1 MNTPHS
7 AFGQFSLL
15 VVDDSDFARA
25 QISGLLK
32 DKGFNVVGEASGAEE
47 ALKLIKELKP
57 HLVLTDIVMPN
68 VSGIELAE
76 KISSNFT
83 NVGVIMISSL
93 AHEQVVLEAI
103 AAGAV
108 DFVRKPID
116 VVQLTEAVEKYL
128 TSIKKD

>member
-32 DKGFNVVGEASGAEE
+32 EKGFNVVGEASGAEE

>member
-32 DKGFNVVGEASGAEE
+32 EKGFNVVGEASSAEE
-47 ALKLIKELKP
+47 ALKLVKELKP

-76 KISSNFT
+76 KIASIFP

-93 AHEQVVLEAI
+93 SHEQVVLEAI

-116 VVQLTEAVEKYL
+116 VLQLTEAVEKYL

>member
-7 AFGQFSLL
+7 AFSQFSLL

-32 DKGFNVVGEASGAEE
+32 EKGFNVVGEASGAEE